1 MSAQLKRL
9 DQAVAERYP
18 QYSRSQAQQLIAVG
32 AVTVDGVPIT
42 KNGYRVEASSKVII
56 VSQETSRYVS
66 RAGIK
71 LAHALDY
78 FGIDV
83 QNKTILDAGLSTG
96 GFTDCLLQRGAKKI
110 YGVDVGHGQVDQKI
124 ATDAKVVVMEHTNL
138 RMLPVLGEL
147 VDMVTLDLS
156 FISVL
161 KVIDTV
167 KRVLKP
173 SGHVIVLIKPQFE
186 VGKQIV
192 GRGGI
197 VRDEK
202 ERSRAVMRVIEG
214 FKEAGFA
221 LIGVTESPITGG
233 DGNFEFLAYFV
244 LN

>member
-1 MSAQLKRL
+1 MSVQHKRL
-9 DQAVAERYP
+9 DQVVAERYP
-18 QYSRSQAQQLIAVG
+18 EYSRSQAQQLIAVG
-32 AVTVDGVPIT
+32 AVAVDGVPIT
-42 KNGYRVEASSKVII
+42 KNGYRVEASSKVTI
-56 VSQETSRYVS
+56 VSHETSRYVS

-83 QNKTILDAGLSTG
+83 QGKTILDAGLSTG

-124 ATDAKVVVMEHTNL
+124 AADTRVTVMEHTNL
-138 RMLPVLGEL
+138 RTLPALDEL

-161 KVIDTV
+161 KVVDAV
-167 KRVLKP
+167 KRVLKS
-173 SGHVIVLIKPQFE
+173 SGQVIVLIKPQFE
-186 VGKQIV
+186 VGKQAV
-192 GRGGI
+192 GRGGV

-202 ERSRAVMRVIEG
+202 ERNRAVTRVVEG

-221 LIGVTESPITGG
+221 VVGITESPITGG